1 MGNPYYHDAY
11 YGLDN
16 LSSILFWVVLFG
28 IGWIIKIVTK
38 TGSVGENA
46 ALAIMIIVGIVIVY
60 GFGSAFIGVAQKY
73 LLPAIVIVAFY
84 WWDWKRNKKQK

>member
-11 YGLDN
+11 YGFDG

-38 TGSVGENA
+38 TGSIGENA
-46 ALAIMIIVGIVIVY
+46 ALAMLVIVGIVMFY
-60 GFGSAFIGVAQKY
+60 GFGNAFIGVAQKY
-73 LLPAIVIVAFY
+73 PLLAVAIVAFY
-84 WWDWKRNKKQK
+84 WWEWKSNKKQK